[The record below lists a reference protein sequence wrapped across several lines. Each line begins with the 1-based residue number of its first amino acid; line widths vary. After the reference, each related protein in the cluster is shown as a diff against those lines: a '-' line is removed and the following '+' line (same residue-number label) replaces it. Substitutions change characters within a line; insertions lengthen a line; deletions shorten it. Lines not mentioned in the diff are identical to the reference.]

1 MDRNRQRLAEP
12 HRSPEHERHVEHD
25 ERIRHVA
32 SCRPI
37 HDEATKA
44 RHQKRE
50 ERDIPPLPWRY
61 PHPIG
66 QQDHQDNS
74 KIRRVEDVFTVHSQ
88 DELARDGDRGR
99 RDRDRQRI
107 GSQEQAKRQTGDQ
120 RAAWIERRQ
129 FPDAR
134 ADVLNRQGGADHRA
148 RLRAADLEVEAE
160 QAVYEQRRE
169 QRDLVVPG
177 IRQQMSPLNRTMA
190 LRGRLVTARARVHLR
205 TIQLDTADS
214 IQGMWR
220 PVEALGSSESRRSRV
235 HGRWSSVPGPKS
247 IVLRPRPEAAENQG
261 HGTMDEGPRTRDE
274 GRRTMR
280 DRRVAVI
287 LTGPNIDP
295 PGIDRGS
302 ESREGGPVWSLLF
315 VPDGVHRIDR
325 GRAVRRSKTGHHRDG
340 QQQKSH
346 ATKDHRIA

>member
-37 HDEATKA
+37 HDEATKT

-61 PHPIG
+61 PYPIG
-66 QQDHQDNS
+66 EQDHQDNS

-88 DELARDGDRGR
+88 EELARDGDRGR

-107 GSQEQAKRQTGDQ
+107 GSQEEAKRQAGDQ
-120 RAAWIERRQ
+120 RAAYIERRQ

-134 ADVLNRQGGADHRA
+134 ADVLSRQGGADHRA

-169 QRDLVVPG
+169 QRNLVVSG

-190 LRGRLVTARARVHLR
+190 LRGRLVRAQARVPFALTLSDRRCTARNSPGATRLRRAGNRVSGGVSAEARGPTSSPHADFGAC
-205 TIQLDTADS
+205 DTVS
-214 IQGMWR
+214 G
-220 PVEALGSSESRRSRV
+220 LHESRAS
-235 HGRWSSVPGPKS
+235 
-247 IVLRPRPEAAENQG
+247 E
-261 HGTMDEGPRTRDE
+261 
-274 GRRTMR
+274 
-280 DRRVAVI
+280 RVAPGEFFGRVSTHD
-287 LTGPNIDP
+287 LTKASYGLFSWTP
-295 PGIDRGS
+295 PIQFR
-302 ESREGGPVWSLLF
+302 V
-315 VPDGVHRIDR
+315 
-325 GRAVRRSKTGHHRDG
+325 
-340 QQQKSH
+340 
-346 ATKDHRIA
+346 